1 MARRRGISDDDRRI
15 WQQVTETVT
24 PLHET
29 LFAPAQ
35 DGSPQ
40 HAPDTTAAKARVTA
54 QPAPAGLPQL
64 GFTPDAIVSASLSG
78 AAIPRSL
85 PALPPDVL
93 QVGALHMMDRRT
105 AERLKG
111 GRMIIAARIDLHG
124 MPAVAA
130 QAAFERF
137 IISSHARGHRCVL
150 VITGKGQRSGT
161 DGGVLK
167 RELPRWLNL
176 PQIRPLVLATTPAQ
190 PKDGGAGAMYVLL
203 RRERL

>member
-15 WQQVTETVT
+15 WQQVTGTVT
-24 PLHET
+24 PLHT
-29 LFAPAQ
+29 TPTASAQ
-35 DGSPQ
+35 DSSTRQ
-40 HAPDTTAAKARVTA
+40 APDTTAAHA
-54 QPAPAGLPQL
+54 APVGLPQL
-64 GFTPDAIVSASLSG
+64 GFTPDAIVSAALSG
-78 AAIPRSL
+78 AAASSRSL
-85 PALPPDVL
+85 PALPPDAL
-93 QVGALHMMDRRT
+93 QVGALHVMDKRT
-105 AERLKG
+105 AARLKG
-111 GRMIIAARIDLHG
+111 GRMMIAARIDLHG

-130 QAAFERF
+130 QTAFERF

-203 RRERL
+203 RRERPA